1 MSRRLL
7 VLLSLAGASLLGVF
21 AAACGDDSTTTD
33 GGTDATASDTGTGND
48 TGTGKDAASDTG
60 TGNDTGTGGDGST
73 DAGSSTCVGSDAG
86 CLACCQALHP
96 DAGAFRQ
103 AAITACA
110 CVTPGDCK
118 ANNKCGQTLCQ
129 GNAPSGAC
137 DTCLADPQSGDCND
151 AGTAACLADPDCAA
165 ALACA
170 TSCGDGG

>member
-48 TGTGKDAASDTG
+48 TGTG
-60 TGNDTGTGGDGST
+60 GDGAT
-73 DAGSSTCVGSDAG
+73 DAGSSSCVGSDAG

-151 AGTAACLADPDCAA
+151 AGTAACLANPDCAA
-165 ALACA
+165 AVACA
-170 TSCGDGG
+170 ASCGDGG